1 MMEAVIAIENGNL
14 ELFRTLVNANDVNT
28 PLTDGRSWLRVAL
41 SFYRIDIINYL
52 INLGA
57 DVNYRSALWWP
68 IITAAVY
75 DKQPIITKIL
85 LKAGAATN
93 YPGVEHYQPL
103 TWAIVMRQYDTTK
116 LLLDYGAKI
125 NAYTGLIPKWVDE
138 YITNRTALHLLTITL
153 LTLHK
158 QRQGPLWLI
167 KQDKHVIKMIGK
179 HIWSIR
185 MLEQPTL

>member
-75 DKQPIITKIL
+75 DKQ